1 MMPGKVLP
9 ACALVLISWLWAA
22 TAWSLETLEEEVKA
36 LSRFQRTVNYLQGS
50 PLEERA
56 DFAAAALAELTAVY
70 MAEADLARTQAAEQE
85 IAARGKL
92 LAWSQAV
99 DQYAN
104 QLLVVLDDVE
114 QGFPVSLRSS
124 SQGPVTATV
133 ADRAVILG
141 HPRAD
146 QQTAYELRVLTD
158 FCDNHNC
165 ERMTVNADEPE
176 PIPASA
182 MRVTTLWTFTEGGPV
197 CSSDGIEVRF
207 HSSQNLPILRG
218 LCEELVKELAALST
232 DLAWQI
238 RHGVAIDWDGLVI
251 SATPQRPEHLVR
263 LNAAGDSILASLPLL
278 YESTDLLSDVVPW
291 LNARSTGSIPASIR
305 LDADEYGWVPPP
317 E

>member
-291 LNARSTGSIPASIR
+291 LNARSKGSIPASIR

>member
-1 MMPGKVLP
+1 MIPGKLLP
-9 ACALVLISWLWAA
+9 AGALAIICWLVTA
-22 TAWSLETLEEEVKA
+22 TAWSLETLEGEVKA
-36 LSRFQRTVNYLQGS
+36 LSRFQRTVHYLQES
-50 PLEERA
+50 RPEERA

-70 MAEADLARTQAAEQE
+70 MAEADLARAEAAEQE
-85 IAARGKL
+85 LAERGKL
-92 LAWSQAV
+92 LGWSQAV

-114 QGFPVSLRSS
+114 QGFPVSLRPSP
-124 SQGPVTATV
+124 QGPVTATV

-146 QQTAYELRVLTD
+146 QQAAYELRVLTD
-158 FCDNHNC
+158 FCSNHDC
-165 ERMTVNADEPE
+165 EPMTVTAINPE

-182 MRVTTLWTFTEGGPV
+182 MRVTTLWTFTGSGPV

-218 LCEELVKELAALST
+218 LCEELVQELAALAM

-238 RHGVAIDWDGLVI
+238 RHGVAIDWDGLII

-278 YESTDLLSDVVPW
+278 YDSTDLLSDVVPW
-291 LNARSTGSIPASIR
+291 LYARATGATPELIR
-305 LDADEYGWVPPP
+305 LDAAEYGWVPPA

>member
-291 LNARSTGSIPASIR
+291 LNARSTGSIPASIH
-305 LDADEYGWVPPP
+305 LDAAQYGWVAPP

>member
-1 MMPGKVLP
+1 MGLS
-9 ACALVLISWLWAA
+9 AI
-22 TAWSLETLEEEVKA
+22 
-36 LSRFQRTVNYLQGS
+36 SRFQRTVNYLQDS
-50 PLEERA
+50 PPEERA

-70 MAEADLARTQAAEQE
+70 LAEADLARTQAAEQE

-114 QGFPVSLRSS
+114 QGFPVSLRPG

-158 FCDNHNC
+158 FCDKHNC

-263 LNAAGDSILASLPLL
+263 LNGAGDSILASLPLL